1 MFAID
6 NDSRV
11 SFATEAFAS
20 RLDTTPEALAGTPVG
35 SVLTTGSAEEL
46 EAIVWELQTAPPGTS
61 HRCRLVSDRESVS
74 SVAVELAATTGSEVV
89 GTRQQQSDV
98 DGRYRHLFEQS
109 TDAVVSFEIVDM
121 EPVVRAVNTAFVETF
136 GYDKAE
142 INGES
147 LNDFIVPE
155 EHAEEAADYDRRT
168 AAGETNRALITR
180 KTVDGKRDFV
190 YRGLSYEATDGRR
203 CGFAIYT
210 DVTDDRR
217 LRRRL
222 QVLHRV
228 LRHNLRNDLTVII
241 GMVDHILETAADSE
255 QRRAA
260 NRILTTAERLC
271 SVSEQAR
278 DVEATLNSDS
288 QQAVDAA
295 ELVQS
300 VVETYPEEGIE
311 TDVPGSALVAG
322 GTAVYDAVDNL
333 VDNAVVHTPPGTDIR
348 VTVGAESGGTLVR
361 VADDGPGIAATERA
375 VVFED
380 EDITRLK
387 HGTGLGLWLA
397 RWVAEAAGGE
407 CQYDRVDGWT
417 VITLWLPSAGSRGPL
432 RPDGPESDSRLR
444 AGRPDLRRSR

>member
-6 NDSRV
+6 DDCRV
-11 SFATEAFAS
+11 SFATEGFAS
-20 RLDTTPEALAGTPVG
+20 RLGTTPEALAGTPVG
-35 SVLTTGSAEEL
+35 SMLAADGEEEPRALVSAL
-46 EAIVWELQTAPPGTS
+46 RTAQPGTTR
-61 HRCRLVSDRESVS
+61 RCRLVADRKGVS
-74 SVAVELAATTGSEVV
+74 AAMAAELAATTGSEVV
-89 GTRQQQSDV
+89 GTLRQPSDV

-121 EPVVRAVNTAFVETF
+121 EPVVRAVNAAFVETF
-136 GYDKAE
+136 GYDKEE

-190 YRGLSYEATDGRR
+190 YRGLSYEAADGRR
-203 CGFAIYT
+203 CGFAVYT
-210 DVTDDRR
+210 DVTDDRQ

-228 LRHNLRNDLTVII
+228 LRHNLRNDLTVIV
-241 GMVDHILETAADSE
+241 GMADHILETATDPK

-260 NRILTTAERLC
+260 DRILTTAERLC

-278 DVEATLNSDS
+278 DVEVALDSDS
-288 QQAVDAA
+288 EQGVDAA

-300 VVETYPEEGIE
+300 VVSTYPDEGIE

-322 GTAVYDAVDNL
+322 GTAVYDAIDNL
-333 VDNAVVHTPPGTDIR
+333 VENAVVHTPSGTDIR
-348 VTVGAESGGTLVR
+348 VTVRTESGGTVVR
-361 VADDGPGIAATERA
+361 VADDGPGIAAIERA
-375 VVFED
+375 AVFED

-387 HGTGLGLWLA
+387 HGSGLGLWLS

-407 CQYDRVDGWT
+407 CQYDRIDGWT
-417 VITLWLPSAGSRGPL
+417 VVTLWLPSADNRGPL
-432 RPDGPESDSRLR
+432 VPDGVGGPES
-444 AGRPDLRRSR
+444 AVTGR

>member
-1 MFAID
+1 MFAIGD
-6 NDSRV
+6 DSQI
-11 SFATEAFAS
+11 SFATEGFAS
-20 RLDTTPEALAGTPVG
+20 RLETTPEALAGTPVG
-35 SVLTTGSAEEL
+35 SVLKTESGEDL
-46 EAIVWELQTAPPGTS
+46 EGVVSELQAAPPGTTR
-61 HRCRLVSDRESVS
+61 RCRLVAGPKGGSA
-74 SVAVELAATTGSEVV
+74 SVAVELATATGPEVV
-89 GTRQQQSDV
+89 GTLQQDSDV

-109 TDAVVSFEIVDM
+109 TDAVVSFEIIDM
-121 EPVVRAVNTAFVETF
+121 EPVVWTVNTAFVETF
-136 GYDKAE
+136 GYDRDE
-142 INGES
+142 ISGES

-155 EHAEEAADYDRRT
+155 EHAEEAAGYDRRT

-180 KTVDGKRDFV
+180 KTVEGKRDFV
-190 YRGLSYEATDGRR
+190 YRGLSYESTEGNR

-228 LRHNLRNDLTVII
+228 LRHNLRNDLTVIV
-241 GMVDHILETAADSE
+241 GMADHILETAASSE
-255 QRRAA
+255 QRQAA

-278 DVEATLNSDS
+278 DVEVALDSDS
-288 QQAVDAA
+288 DRSVDAT

-300 VVETYPEEGIE
+300 VVSTYPDEEIE

-348 VTVGAESGGTLVR
+348 VTVRAESGGTVIR
-361 VADDGPGIAATERA
+361 VADDGPGIAAIERA
-375 VVFED
+375 VVLED

-387 HGTGLGLWLA
+387 HGSGLGLWLA
-397 RWVAEAAGGE
+397 RWIAEAAGGE

-417 VITLWLPSAGSRGPL
+417 VITLWLPSADNRGPL
-432 RPDGPESDSRLR
+432 VPDDVGGPESAVS
-444 AGRPDLRRSR
+444 GQ